1 LCSGRCLA
9 TAADRKWMSF
19 PAGASH
25 ALPVGP
31 AAAQKYYV
39 KGKKTDVYYID
50 FYLSILTEYMVLI
63 WWRFNKYL

>member
-1 LCSGRCLA
+1 
-9 TAADRKWMSF
+9 MSF

-25 ALPVGP
+25 VLPVGP

-50 FYLSILTEYMVLI
+50 FYLSILTKYMVLI